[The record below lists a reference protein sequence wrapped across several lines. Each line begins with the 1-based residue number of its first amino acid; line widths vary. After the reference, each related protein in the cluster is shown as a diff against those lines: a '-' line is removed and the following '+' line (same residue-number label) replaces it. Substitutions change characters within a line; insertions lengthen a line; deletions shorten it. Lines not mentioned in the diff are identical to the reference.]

1 MNKIYSKISQAVKT
15 LCSPSLAGRAG
26 VGLLLLACTACTG
39 DLDLSPEGDKT
50 AAEVYGTTEGCQM
63 ALTKIYAS
71 YVTVGQAKENLGD
84 FSTNNGYDLMRGY
97 VNMQEMPTDE
107 MAPSWLE
114 HDHQDGLCYIKWTAD
129 DPWVSDVYYR
139 LYYTIAL
146 ANDYIA
152 NTKNNGNQT
161 VQQYVGEARFLRAL
175 AYYMVLDLYGKG
187 PFVDEN
193 TGIGSYIPE
202 AYTNKQLFDYIEGEL
217 KAIADNLPTKSS
229 VEYGRASSGAA
240 YALLAKLYLN
250 AEVYG
255 GGNHY
260 ADCVAACDKVIAQGY
275 TLEEDYQKL
284 FNADNDKRTNEIIFS
299 LNVDATNTVTWGATT
314 YLVCGAIGNSNNQ
327 DATAYGAASG
337 WGSFRARG
345 ELTSLF
351 EEGDCRALFWTN
363 DSKQYFEGNPIDNQ
377 GFGWFGCKYTNLTD
391 EGETASNTADGGV
404 CTDYPVLRLADV
416 MLMKAEAMLRNG
428 SAAADVLPLI
438 QPLYDRAFGEGE
450 REVLASEVDLQFLLD
465 ERARELWWECTRR
478 TDLVRY
484 GMFTTNK
491 YLWEWK
497 GGAAAGTSVSESFN
511 TYPIP
516 AAEQSANYN
525 LR

>member
-1 MNKIYSKISQAVKT
+1 MLNDNQKTNIMTIIKSKNICT
-15 LCSPSLAGRAG
+15 LLTSLLIAAAMGS
-26 VGLLLLACTACTG
+26 CTG
-39 DLDLSPEGDKT
+39 DLDQFPHTEYT
-50 AAEVYGTTEGCQM
+50 ASDVYSTTEGCNS

-71 YVTVGQAKENLGD
+71 YVTVGQAKENLSD

-97 VNMQEMPTDE
+97 INMQEMPTDE

-114 HDHQDGLCYIKWTAD
+114 GDQQAGLGYMQWNSD
-129 DPWVSDVYYR
+129 DSWVSDVYYR

-146 ANDYIA
+146 SNSFIA
-152 NTKNNGNQT
+152 NTAGNADNT
-161 VQQYVGEARFLRAL
+161 VKQYVSEARFLRAL

-193 TGIGSYIPE
+193 SGIGSYLPD

-217 KAIADNLPTKSS
+217 KAVAASLPSKSE

-255 GGNHY
+255 AGNRY
-260 ADCVAACDKVIAQGY
+260 ADCITACDNVISQGY
-275 TLEEDYQKL
+275 TLEEDYTKL
-284 FNADNDKRTNEIIFS
+284 FNADNNKRTNEIIFS
-299 LNVDATNTVTWGATT
+299 FNVDATNTVSWGSTT
-314 YLVCGAIGNSNNQ
+314 YLVCGAIGNSNTQNAA
-327 DATAYGAASG
+327 DYGAAGG

-345 ELTSLF
+345 EFTSLF
-351 EEGDCRALFWTN
+351 EEGDQRALFWTA
-363 DSKQYFEGNPIDNQ
+363 DSKQFFSGNAIDNQ
-377 GFGWFGCKYTNLTD
+377 GYGWFGCKYTNLTD
-391 EGETASNTADGGV
+391 EGESASNTSDGGV
-404 CTDYPVLRLADV
+404 CTDYPVMRLADV

-428 SAAADVLPLI
+428 SATADVQLLI
-438 QPLYDRAFGEGE
+438 QPLYDRAFGAGE
-450 REVLASEVDLQFLLD
+450 RTVLASEINLQFLLD

-484 GMFTTNK
+484 GYFTTNK

-497 GGAAAGTSVSESFN
+497 GGAAAGTAVSDTYN

-516 AAEQSANYN
+516 ASEQSANYK

>member
-1 MNKIYSKISQAVKT
+1 
-15 LCSPSLAGRAG
+15 
-26 VGLLLLACTACTG
+26 
-39 DLDLSPEGDKT
+39 
-50 AAEVYGTTEGCQM
+50 VYG
-63 ALTKIYAS
+63 
-71 YVTVGQAKENLGD
+71 
-84 FSTNNGYDLMRGY
+84 
-97 VNMQEMPTDE
+97 
-107 MAPSWLE
+107 
-114 HDHQDGLCYIKWTAD
+114 
-129 DPWVSDVYYR
+129 
-139 LYYTIAL
+139 
-146 ANDYIA
+146 
-152 NTKNNGNQT
+152 
-161 VQQYVGEARFLRAL
+161 
-175 AYYMVLDLYGKG
+175 
-187 PFVDEN
+187 
-193 TGIGSYIPE
+193 
-202 AYTNKQLFDYIEGEL
+202 
-217 KAIADNLPTKSS
+217 
-229 VEYGRASSGAA
+229 
-240 YALLAKLYLN
+240 
-250 AEVYG
+250 
-255 GGNHY
+255 
-260 ADCVAACDKVIAQGY
+260 
-275 TLEEDYQKL
+275 
-284 FNADNDKRTNEIIFS
+284 
-299 LNVDATNTVTWGATT
+299 ATN
-314 YLVCGAIGNSNNQ
+314 
-327 DATAYGAASG
+327 G
-337 WGSFRARG
+337 WGSFRTRG

-391 EGETASNTADGGV
+391 EGEAASNTADGGV